1 MQASV
6 RPWKL
11 PEKAMTA
18 ERLVWIARDLD
29 GVLHRLRPGG
39 EEDGLLGRRPGGE
52 RVQLL
57 GERDVAL
64 VRGHLEAGVGEL
76 LQLLRDGGLHLRVH
90 VPGVEHRDAAG
101 EVDVAAPLDVPD
113 LGVAG
118 ALGVHRQRVGY
129 AARYRLLA
137 TGVEFGVGRQ
147 GSSFGSGCCFAD
159 GCGASGTYRAPGGTK
174 MWRPVRTIR
183 PAPRGAHLPAG
194 LGPPCGARA
203 DPLQ

>member
-1 MQASV
+1 H
-6 RPWKL
+6 R
-11 PEKAMTA
+11 A
-18 ERLVWIARDLD
+18 EARLVGLHLAGEADAGERAAVETAGEGDDRGALGVIARDLD
-29 GVLHRLRPGG
+29 GVLHRLRTGG
-39 EEDGLLGRRPGGE
+39 EEDGLLGGRPGGE

-64 VRGHLEAGVGEL
+64 VRGYLEAGVGEL

-147 GSSFGSGCCFAD
+147 GSSFGSG
-159 GCGASGTYRAPGGTK
+159 
-174 MWRPVRTIR
+174 
-183 PAPRGAHLPAG
+183 
-194 LGPPCGARA
+194 
-203 DPLQ
+203 